1 MMGYILR
8 AIDETETIKI
18 SAAITTDVVEEAAKI
33 HKLSKTTSAALGR
46 VLTAAAIIGSW
57 QKNEEDSIT
66 LSINGNGPAG
76 KIIATCKNDGYV
88 KGYVTNPLAD
98 LPIRES
104 DGKIDVSGIVGDG
117 SLTLVMDTGMK
128 EPYTGTVNLTTGE
141 LAEDLAVYFLQS
153 DQVPSAV
160 GLGVLVDVD
169 YSIKAAGGF
178 IIQLMPGATEEQ
190 ISKLEENLKKVTNVT
205 SIIDEYNDAEKLIE
219 ILMKDINFKVLEKR
233 EISYKCN
240 CSREKVEDAIIS
252 VGPKEIREILHEDK
266 KAEVSCYFCDKVYS
280 FDEKDLEIMLKK
292 AEDIN
297 KNREIIIEDNF

>member
-1 MMGYILR
+1 MGYILR

-57 QKNEEDSIT
+57 QKNEKDSIT

-76 KIIATCKNDGYV
+76 KIVATCKNDGYV
-88 KGYVTNPLAD
+88 KGYVTNPGAD
-98 LPIRES
+98 LPTREA
-104 DGKIDVSGIVGDG
+104 DGKIDVAGIVGEG
-117 SLTLVMDTGMK
+117 NLTLVMDTGMK
-128 EPYTGTVNLTTGE
+128 KPYTGTVNLTTGE
-141 LAEDLAVYFLQS
+141 IAEDLAVYFLQS

-178 IIQLMPGATEEQ
+178 IIQLMPDATEEQ
-190 ISKLEENLKKVTNVT
+190 ISKLEENLKGLPSVT
-205 SIIDEYNDAEKLIE
+205 SILDEYHDAEKLIE
-219 ILMKDINFKVLEKR
+219 ILMKDIDFKILEKR
-233 EISYKCN
+233 EITYKCN
-240 CSREKVEDAIIS
+240 CSREKVEDAIVS
-252 VGPKEIREILHEDK
+252 VGPREIEEILREDK
-266 KAEVSCYFCDKVYS
+266 KAEVSCYFCDKVYD
-280 FDEKDLEIMLKK
+280 FDESDLERMLKK

-297 KNREIIIEDNF
+297 KNREIVIHDNF

>member
-1 MMGYILR
+1 MGYILR

-57 QKNEEDSIT
+57 QKNEKDSIT

-76 KIIATCKNDGYV
+76 KIVATCKNDGYV
-88 KGYVTNPLAD
+88 KGYVTNPMAD
-98 LPIRES
+98 LPTRKT
-104 DGKIDVSGIVGDG
+104 DGKIDVAGIVGEG
-117 SLTLVMDTGMK
+117 NLTLVMDTGMK
-128 EPYTGTVNLTTGE
+128 KPYTGTVNLTTGE
-141 LAEDLAVYFLQS
+141 IAEDLAVYFLQS

-178 IIQLMPGATEEQ
+178 IIQLMPDATEEQ
-190 ISKLEENLKKVTNVT
+190 ISKLEENLKDLPSVT
-205 SIIDEYNDAEKLIE
+205 SILDEYHDAEKLIE
-219 ILMKDINFKVLEKR
+219 ILMKDINFKILEKR
-233 EISYKCN
+233 EVSYKCN

-252 VGPKEIREILHEDK
+252 VGPREIEEILKEDK
-266 KAEVSCYFCDKVYS
+266 KAEVSCYFCDKVYD
-280 FDEKDLEIMLKK
+280 FDESDLERMLKK
-292 AEDIN
+292 AKDIN
-297 KNREIIIEDNF
+297 KNRKVIIEDNF

>member
-1 MMGYILR
+1 MGYILR

-57 QKNEEDSIT
+57 QKNEKDSIT

-76 KIIATCKNDGYV
+76 KIVATCKNDGYV
-88 KGYVTNPLAD
+88 KGYVTNPGAD
-98 LPIRES
+98 LPTREA
-104 DGKIDVSGIVGDG
+104 DGKIDVAGIVGEG
-117 SLTLVMDTGMK
+117 NLTLVMDTGMK
-128 EPYTGTVNLTTGE
+128 KPYTGTVNLTTGE
-141 LAEDLAVYFLQS
+141 IAEDLAVYFLQS

-178 IIQLMPGATEEQ
+178 IIQLMPDATEEQ
-190 ISKLEENLKKVTNVT
+190 ISKLEENLKGLPSVT
-205 SIIDEYNDAEKLIE
+205 SILDEYHDAEKLIE
-219 ILMKDINFKVLEKR
+219 ILMKDIDFKILEKR
-233 EISYKCN
+233 EITYKCN
-240 CSREKVEDAIIS
+240 CSREKVEDAIVS
-252 VGPKEIREILHEDK
+252 VGPREIEEILREDK
-266 KAEVSCYFCDKVYS
+266 KAEVSCYFCDKVYN
-280 FDEKDLEIMLKK
+280 FDESDLERMLKK

-297 KNREIIIEDNF
+297 KNRKVIIQDNF